1 MLFMDSN
8 NIVKELTKYKKGMH
22 IYGWGTRI
30 RTLEWRN
37 QNPLPYRLAI
47 PHYKKYMVRVVR
59 FELAHLSELESESS
73 ASTNSAIPVLNY

>member
-8 NIVKELTKYKKGMH
+8 NIVKELTEYKKGMH

-47 PHYKKYMVRVVR
+47 PQY
-59 FELAHLSELESESS
+59 
-73 ASTNSAIPVLNY
+73 VLK

>member
-8 NIVKELTKYKKGMH
+8 NIVKELTEYKKGMH

-47 PHYKKYMVRVVR
+47 PHYKKIYGTG
-59 FELAHLSELESESS
+59 SE
-73 ASTNSAIPVLNY
+73 I